1 VCGIVAHVGSRDC
14 VPILLEGLAQLE
26 YRGYDSAG
34 LAVVNRSGGLRV
46 HKAKTRVA
54 ELGSSLPARF
64 KGGPGIGHTRWATHG
79 EPNDINAHPH
89 VVGPVAVVH
98 NGIIENAD
106 ELRAKLI
113 AEGAEFV
120 SETDSE
126 VLAHLI
132 ARAGGY
138 LPGPGGTEDGA
149 EYAADPLDE
158 NGTAANARAAKAS
171 AADAS
176 AADANAA
183 NANAANAN
191 AASASAANA
200 SAANGTAGG
209 GSRGN
214 SAQAGGTAG
223 GTGRRGSARN
233 GDGTDRDPGTGGG
246 LEEAVRQA
254 LTSVVGT
261 YGIAVLDARYP
272 DRIVA
277 ARNGSPVVLG
287 IGDKEMFVASD
298 VAALVR
304 YTRQVVHLDDGEVAT
319 VRADGFHTSTLDART
334 TTHEPSLIEAD
345 LHSYSAD
352 GYTHFMRKEI
362 HEQPRT
368 VERALRGRLEERFHT
383 AHLGGLNIDARQAR
397 AIRRVKILGCG
408 SAYYAGQVG
417 AQLIEELARI
427 PADAEAASEFRY
439 RNPVVEAD
447 TLYIAVSQSGET
459 HDTLAAVR
467 ELKRKGGRVIG
478 VVNAVG
484 SAIARECEGGV
495 YLHAGPEISVTST
508 KTFTATCVVFS
519 LLALHLGRI
528 HDLSPADGARVIAGL
543 HALPGQVSEVLA
555 QEERI
560 ADLAKDLTGY
570 HGMFFVGRVRGW
582 PIAREGAQKLK
593 EVSYLH
599 AEAYPA
605 SELKHG
611 PLALVGPDLPT
622 VAVVPD
628 DELRDKNI
636 STLGEVKA
644 RRGRILAVGHGT
656 LDPRLADDMVEV
668 PKNEPELDPILLS
681 VPLQLLAYHAAVTLG
696 NDVDKPRN
704 LAKSV
709 TVE

>member
-1 VCGIVAHVGSRDC
+1 MCGIVAHVGSRDC

-34 LAVVNRSGGLRV
+34 LAVVSRSGGMRV
-46 HKAKTRVA
+46 HKAKSRVA
-54 ELGSSLPARF
+54 GLGATLPARF
-64 KGGPGIGHTRWATHG
+64 KGSPGIGHTRWATHG
-79 EPNDINAHPH
+79 EPSDINAHPH

-120 SETDSE
+120 SDTDSE

-132 ARAGGY
+132 ARAGGSERV
-138 LPGPGGTEDGA
+138 PRSRRCPERRRRCRSRRRAPAEHNGSANGSGTTAKAGGARSATKAGRA
-149 EYAADPLDE
+149 NGSVADPE
-158 NGTAANARAAKAS
+158 
-171 AADAS
+171 
-176 AADANAA
+176 
-183 NANAANAN
+183 
-191 AASASAANA
+191 
-200 SAANGTAGG
+200 GG
-209 GSRGN
+209 V
-214 SAQAGGTAG
+214 
-223 GTGRRGSARN
+223 
-233 GDGTDRDPGTGGG
+233 D

-272 DRIVA
+272 DRVVA

-334 TTHEPSLIEAD
+334 TTHEPLLIEAD
-345 LHSYSAD
+345 LRSYSAD

-368 VERALRGRLEERFHT
+368 VERALRGRIEERFHT
-383 AHLGGLNIDARQAR
+383 AHLGGLNIDAREAR

-408 SAYYAGQVG
+408 SAFYAGQVG

-528 HDLSPADGARVIAGL
+528 HDLSPADGGARRRRAARAARAG
-543 HALPGQVSEVLA
+543 HPDPRRGG
-555 QEERI
+555 
-560 ADLAKDLTGY
+560 ADRGLAKDLTGY

-636 STLGEVKA
+636 STLGEIKA
-644 RRGRILAVGHGT
+644 RRGRILVVGHGT
-656 LDPRLADDMVEV
+656 LDARLADDMVEV